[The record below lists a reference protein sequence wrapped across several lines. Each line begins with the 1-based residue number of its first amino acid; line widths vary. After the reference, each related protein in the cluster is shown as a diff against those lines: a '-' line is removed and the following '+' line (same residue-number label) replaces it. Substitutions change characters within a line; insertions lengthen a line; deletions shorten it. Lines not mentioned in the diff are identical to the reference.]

1 MDSQANFQ
9 MQIINLNINNL
20 IKAISMTDL
29 KTNITI
35 TRQVLLVS
43 IEALIEIIN
52 RTPTRLKRQ
61 KLEEDQKV

>member
-20 IKAISMTDL
+20 IKAILMTDL

-52 RTPTRLKRQ
+52 RTPIRLKRQ

>member
-20 IKAISMTDL
+20 IKAILMTDL

>member
-1 MDSQANFQ
+1 MDSQVNSQ

-52 RTPTRLKRQ
+52 RTPIRLKRQ

>member
-9 MQIINLNINNL
+9 MQTINLNINNL
-20 IKAISMTDL
+20 TKAISMTDL

-52 RTPTRLKRQ
+52 RTLTRLKRQ

>member
-1 MDSQANFQ
+1 
-9 MQIINLNINNL
+9 
-20 IKAISMTDL
+20 MTDL

>member
-1 MDSQANFQ
+1 MDSQVNSQ